1 MSGKEA
7 DMAMSEALAKAQK
20 KYTKEK
26 TRSICIRLNKETD
39 ADVLDKLDAVTNK
52 ADYIRELVR
61 KDMEG

>member
-1 MSGKEA
+1 
-7 DMAMSEALAKAQK
+7 MAISEALAKAQK
-20 KYTKEK
+20 KYAKEK
-26 TRSICIRLNKETD
+26 TRSICIRLNRETD